1 MVMNK
6 FIKKLYKII
15 ILIIKLLLFIDILEN
30 YLIKNYYFVLI
41 GLVAL
46 ILTFLPEILAKIL
59 KTKLNELMSFSIV
72 FFMFIS
78 LYLGTLKNFYRF
90 IWWDTMLHLI
100 SRLILGLLAIVL
112 MENLNMEN
120 FSSHLLNPK
129 FIFLYILSFVALCGV
144 IWEIYEF
151 TVDTLFG
158 LDMQGA
164 SFTGVVD
171 TMEDLI
177 ADLVGGIIPAIYGYI
192 TFKNK

>member
-1 MVMNK
+1 MNK

>member
-1 MVMNK
+1 
-6 FIKKLYKII
+6 YKII

-164 SFTGVVD
+164 
-171 TMEDLI
+171 
-177 ADLVGGIIPAIYGYI
+177 
-192 TFKNK
+192 

>member
-100 SRLILGLLAIVL
+100 SGLILGLLAIVL

>member
-1 MVMNK
+1 MNK

-78 LYLGTLKNFYRF
+78 LYLGTLK
-90 IWWDTMLHLI
+90 
-100 SRLILGLLAIVL
+100 
-112 MENLNMEN
+112 
-120 FSSHLLNPK
+120 K
-129 FIFLYILSFVALCGV
+129 FL
-144 IWEIYEF
+144 
-151 TVDTLFG
+151 
-158 LDMQGA
+158 
-164 SFTGVVD
+164 
-171 TMEDLI
+171 
-177 ADLVGGIIPAIYGYI
+177 
-192 TFKNK
+192 

>member
-1 MVMNK
+1 
-6 FIKKLYKII
+6 
-15 ILIIKLLLFIDILEN
+15 
-30 YLIKNYYFVLI
+30 
-41 GLVAL
+41 
-46 ILTFLPEILAKIL
+46 
-59 KTKLNELMSFSIV
+59 
-72 FFMFIS
+72 
-78 LYLGTLKNFYRF
+78 
-90 IWWDTMLHLI
+90 MLHLI

>member
-1 MVMNK
+1 MNK

-100 SRLILGLLAIVL
+100 SGLILGLLAIVL